1 MRRIIYRLGSHP
13 KRSLRFF
20 LYGLALFALS
30 VVLIAL
36 GYVYQAWLQLPG
48 LIILAIALGVAGY
61 GYLGIFAN
69 RFSQVL
75 SARDS
80 AKATAKKAFEDL
92 K

>member
-1 MRRIIYRLGSHP
+1 MRRLIYRLGSHP

-20 LYGLALFALS
+20 LCGLALFALS
-30 VVLIAL
+30 ATLIVL
-36 GYVYQAWLQLPG
+36 GYFYQAWLQLPG
-48 LIILAIALGVAGY
+48 LLLLALALGVAGY

-80 AKATAKKAFEDL
+80 AKAAAKEAFEDE

>member
-1 MRRIIYRLGSHP
+1 MRRLIYRLGSHP

-20 LYGLALFALS
+20 LCGLALFALS
-30 VVLIAL
+30 AALIAL
-36 GYVYQAWLQLPG
+36 GYFYQAWLQLPG
-48 LIILAIALGVAGY
+48 LVMLVLALGVAGY

-75 SARDS
+75 SARDA
-80 AKATAKKAFEDL
+80 AKAEAKKAFDEW